1 VAVVTGAGW
10 LLRRI
15 AGPVV
20 LVAGPL
26 VVGSTLVV
34 VSSVV
39 VGSTVVVGP
48 TVVVGAVVL
57 GSTVVVGAV
66 VLGCTVVVGVVIV
79 GAVMVGCVVVAPKV
93 ESAWLVVVLP
103 PTVAGAPAVAGRAV
117 VGGLPAAS
125 GALSGVVIGGAGE
138 VVGSRGAVV
147 VVDACA
153 GAGLAGRVGSAPP
166 GACRGGVGWWGTR
179 LAEATTAART
189 AVVSPKANSSIR
201 QGRRG
206 LARCRGDGVGMC
218 LVPVRLV
225 LPTAGMPPERARLPA
240 T

>member
-1 VAVVTGAGW
+1 VAAVTASGW

-39 VGSTVVVGP
+39 VGSTVVVG
-48 TVVVGAVVL
+48 AVVL
-57 GSTVVVGAV
+57 GSTVVVVLGSTVVV

-79 GAVMVGCVVVAPKV
+79 GVVMVGCVVVAPKV

-117 VGGLPAAS
+117 VGGLPVAS

-138 VVGSRGAVV
+138 VVGSPGAVV
-147 VVDACA
+147 VNACV

-166 GACRGGVGWWGTR
+166 GACCGGVGWWGAR

-201 QGRRG
+201 QGRG

-225 LPTAGMPPERARLPA
+225 LPAAGMPPERARLPA